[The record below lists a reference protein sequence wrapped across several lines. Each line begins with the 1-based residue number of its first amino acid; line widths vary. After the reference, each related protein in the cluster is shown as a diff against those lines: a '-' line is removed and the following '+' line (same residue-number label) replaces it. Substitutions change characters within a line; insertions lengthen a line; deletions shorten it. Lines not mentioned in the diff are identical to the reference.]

1 MGTRAGDMK
10 ALVTGGGGFLG
21 GALVRTLRARGD
33 DVRSFS
39 RGPHP
44 DLAALGVEQI
54 RGDLADADAVH
65 AAAAGQQV
73 VFHVAGKVGAW
84 GPYEDYRRVNVDG
97 SGHVLAACRAQGVRA
112 LVFTSSPSVVFD
124 GSDFEGGD
132 EGAPYPDR
140 FHAPYP
146 RSKAEAERLILAA
159 DEPGGLR
166 TLALRPHL
174 ILGEGDESLTPRILS
189 RHAAGRLRRL
199 SGPPKKVDITWVQ
212 DAARAHLLAADDLL
226 AAARGGGKP
235 YFISSGHPLPITEV
249 LDRILAA
256 AGKPALQRQVHPRV
270 AWLAACVLEAVWR
283 LLGRV
288 DEPPLTRWVVQEM
301 ASAHW
306 FDLSAAQQ
314 DLGYHPQISHDEGFT
329 AMGRWLADRGEVL
342 T

>member
-1 MGTRAGDMK
+1 MK

-21 GALVRTLRARGD
+21 GAVVRALRGRGA

-39 RGPHP
+39 RGTYPAL
-44 DLAALGVEQI
+44 DDLGVEQL
-54 RGDLADADAVH
+54 RGDLGDASAVC
-65 AAAAGQQV
+65 AAAADRDV

-84 GPYEDYRRVNVDG
+84 GPYEEYRRVNVDG
-97 SGHVLAACRAQGVRA
+97 ADHVVEACRAQGVRA

-132 EGAPYPDR
+132 EAAPYPAR

-146 RSKAEAERLILAA
+146 RSKAEAERRILEA

-174 ILGEGDESLTPRILS
+174 ILGEGDESLTPRILG
-189 RHAAGRLRRL
+189 RHDAGRLRRL
-199 SGPPKKVDITWVQ
+199 SGPPKKVDITWVE

-226 AAARGGGKP
+226 GAACGGGKP
-235 YFISSGHPLPITEV
+235 YFISSGDPLPIAEV
-249 LDRILAA
+249 IDRILAA
-256 AGKPALQRQVHPRV
+256 AGRPALRRQVHPRV
-270 AWLAACVLEAVWR
+270 AWLAASVLEAAWR
-283 LLGRV
+283 ILGRD

-306 FDLSAAQQ
+306 FDLSAAHR
-314 DLGYHPQISHDEGFT
+314 DLGYRPEVSHAEGFA
-329 AMGRWLADRGEVL
+329 AMHRWLTGEGKVL